1 MAMADGKITMKAY
14 LNIERSVNMFI
25 IDLERFLRQMYKT
38 LVNKFCLIL
47 LDCLAGVFN
56 WFYGAVTYEIQDS

>member
-25 IDLERFLRQMYKT
+25 IDLERFLR
-38 LVNKFCLIL
+38 
-47 LDCLAGVFN
+47 
-56 WFYGAVTYEIQDS
+56 